1 MSIFT
6 IGDTHLS
13 LNSDKPMDIFK
24 GWSDYT
30 KRLQLNWLAIVNEN
44 DTVVIPGDISW
55 AMDLQDAKKDFAF
68 LNELPGKK
76 ILLKGNHDY
85 WWTTMTKMNEFLNEN
100 HFDSIQILFN
110 NTIEVGDFAICG
122 TRGWFFDD
130 DAKDAQKILA
140 REVGRLKMS
149 IECAKK
155 TGKEPIVFLH
165 YPPINEFTSCEP
177 IMKVL
182 IENKI
187 RRCYYGHLHGD
198 SLKRAYRNEYYG
210 IKFDVVSADFLEF
223 CPKLLEKI

>member
-1 MSIFT
+1 MSIFA

-13 LNSDKPMDIFK
+13 LCSDKPMDIFK

-30 KRLQLNWLAIVNEN
+30 KRLHKNWCAIINEN

-55 AMDLQDAKKDFAF
+55 AMDLEGAKKDFEF

-76 ILLKGNHDY
+76 VLLKGNHDY
-85 WWTTMTKMNEFLNEN
+85 WWATMKKMDEFLNEN
-100 HFDSIQILFN
+100 QFKSIQILFN
-110 NTIEVGDFAICG
+110 NTIEIGDFAICG

-130 DAKDAQKILA
+130 DAKDAQKVLA

-149 IECAKK
+149 IDCAKA

-165 YPPINEFTSCEP
+165 YPPINELAICEP
-177 IMKVL
+177 IMQVL
-182 IENKI
+182 TENKI
-187 RRCYYGHLHGD
+187 RRCYYGHLHGE
-198 SLKRAYRNEYYG
+198 SLKRAYRNEYDG

-223 CPKLLEKI
+223 SPKLIEKS